1 MPVLPSIIGA
11 WRRSLIIWTP
21 VGDEERKKE
30 KERKKK
36 KIYNITTKL
45 RMGILLSKPETNP
58 YIGVSISVMHDSVAC
73 GEGKVGL
80 PQPVHDNVDRLSCRK
95 IDHIKSGVCYS
106 V

>member
-1 MPVLPSIIGA
+1 
-11 WRRSLIIWTP
+11 
-21 VGDEERKKE
+21 
-30 KERKKK
+30 
-36 KIYNITTKL
+36 
-45 RMGILLSKPETNP
+45 MGILLSKPETNP